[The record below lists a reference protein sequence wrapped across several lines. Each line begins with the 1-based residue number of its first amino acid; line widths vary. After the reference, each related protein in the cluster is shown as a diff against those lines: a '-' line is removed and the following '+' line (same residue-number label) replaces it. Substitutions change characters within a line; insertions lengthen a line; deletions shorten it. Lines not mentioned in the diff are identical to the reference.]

1 MMVQYIQ
8 WKVTLWGRVM
18 TEKELKKLSRTD
30 LLELLIEQSE
40 EIDILKRKLE
50 KLELALEQKEI
61 LISNSGSIAEAALR
75 LNGVFEA
82 ADAATRQYIENV
94 RINTEQRNTLIEH
107 IETVETK
114 LKDSV
119 SKRIAE
125 TEAKCRAMEE
135 ETERRCKAMLFK
147 AKSSIK

>member
-1 MMVQYIQ
+1 MISDTIDIMKGALSGGI
-8 WKVTLWGRVM
+8 M
-18 TEKELKKLSRTD
+18 SEKELRRLSRSD

-40 EIDILKRKLE
+40 EIEELKRKLE
-50 KLELALEQKEI
+50 RATLALEQKEI

-94 RINTEQRNTLIEH
+94 RINTKQRNTLIEH
-107 IETVETK
+107 IETIEIK
-114 LKDSV
+114 LKESV

-147 AKSSIK
+147 AKSSI

>member
-1 MMVQYIQ
+1 MKGALSGGIMS
-8 WKVTLWGRVM
+8 G
-18 TEKELKKLSRTD
+18 KELRRLSRRD

-40 EIDILKRKLE
+40 EIEELKRKLE
-50 KLELALEQKEI
+50 RATLALEQKEI

-107 IETVETK
+107 IETIETK
-114 LKDSV
+114 LKKV
-119 SKRIAE
+119 YLKE
-125 TEAKCRAMEE
+125 
-135 ETERRCKAMLFK
+135 
-147 AKSSIK
+147 